1 MTLSV
6 DLFFSF
12 RSPYSYLALPKTLRL
27 AADYDVTVNLRPVYP
42 LAGHPMIIGIRMHGS
57 VETQTEDFRREE
69 FFDIGDGVAG
79 PQPARAFS

>member
-1 MTLSV
+1 MTSSV

-12 RSPYSYLALPKTLRL
+12 RSPYSYLALPKTLKL
-27 AADYDVTVNLRPVYP
+27 VADCDVTVNLRPVYP

-57 VETQTEDFRREE
+57 VETQTEDFLREE
-69 FFDIGDGVAG
+69 FFDIGDAVAG

>member
-12 RSPYSYLALPKTLRL
+12 RSPYSYLALPKTLEL

-69 FFDIGDGVAG
+69 FLDIGDAVAG

>member
-1 MTLSV
+1 MTSSV

-69 FFDIGDGVAG
+69 FFDIGDAVAG
-79 PQPARAFS
+79 PQLA

>member
-69 FFDIGDGVAG
+69 SFDIGDAVAG

>member
-12 RSPYSYLALPKTLRL
+12 RSPFSYLALPKTLRL

>member
-12 RSPYSYLALPKTLRL
+12 RSPYSYLALPKTLKL
-27 AADYDVTVNLRPVYP
+27 VADYDVTVNLRPVYP

-57 VETQTEDFRREE
+57 VETQTEEFLREE
-69 FFDIGDGVAG
+69 FFDIGDAVAG
-79 PQPARAFS
+79 PLPARAFS

>member
-79 PQPARAFS
+79 PQLA